1 MNNLDCGLVS
11 INCEDKIL
19 IVEYQITQVKSQ
31 KVIYISTSY

>member
-1 MNNLDCGLVS
+1 MNNLDCGLTS

-19 IVEYQITQVKSQ
+19 IIEYQITQVKSQ